1 MKTFS
6 ASLIL
11 LMMGISSTSMADV
24 DKTLCPQVL
33 NRPALGLAS
42 DQGRLT
48 AMFEAWNNTNGW
60 MINQDLDNSFVFI
73 APAAV
78 RNFRIKVVE
87 EQGDPSKSVSV
98 LEVDCP
104 LPMTWEAVTQPRVNV
119 AFPSKIA
126 DANTVN
132 TFQEVHTVKGF
143 SFSTLTGA
151 RQSLTIHPLWR
162 LLEAEP
168 QDTIN
173 LPPYIPADKVSVS
186 SGRLASDQAAAVR
199 AFRMGPQADLSQQ
212 KLWHLV
218 LQSNVSDD
226 TGCTYFAVDRSTSEF
241 FKLPLTEATKVA
253 CEIEQLTYWNAE
265 TGRVVNC
272 VNTVNFTDPNNCAN
286 VNMRSYSSIL
296 EKLRK
301 NEAFYVQLFVK
312 TGKSFALPTYK
323 VDKTGIQLLK
333 QTTASAPADLGL
345 PREIAW

>member
-1 MKTFS
+1 MKFLY
-6 ASLIL
+6 ASMI
-11 LMMGISSTSMADV
+11 LMMGISSTSLADI
-24 DKTLCPQVL
+24 DRTLCPQVL

-42 DQGRLT
+42 DQARLT
-48 AMFEAWNNTNGW
+48 AMFEAWSSTSGW
-60 MINQDLDNSFVFI
+60 KINQDLDNSFVSI

-78 RNFRIKVVE
+78 RNFKIKVVE
-87 EQGDPSKSVSV
+87 EQADPSKSVSV

-104 LPMTWEAVTQPRVNV
+104 LPTSWEAVAQPRINV

-126 DANTVN
+126 DTDTVN
-132 TFQEVHTVKGF
+132 TFQEIHTVKGF

-162 LLEAEP
+162 LLEVET

-173 LPPYIPADKVSVS
+173 LPPYITADKLSVS
-186 SGRLASDQAAAVR
+186 SGRLEVDQPNAVR
-199 AFRMGPQADLSQQ
+199 AFRMGTQADLSQQ

-218 LQSNVSDD
+218 LPANVSDE
-226 TGCTYFAVDRSTSEF
+226 TGCTYFAVDRSTSDF
-241 FKLPLTEATKVA
+241 FKLPLTEATKIA
-253 CEIEQLTYWNAE
+253 CEVEQLTYWNAE
-265 TGRVVNC
+265 TGRVINC

-286 VNMRSYSSIL
+286 VNMRSYSGIL

-333 QTTASAPADLGL
+333 QSTASAPADLGL